1 MHHRFTL
8 SHRRATMP
16 TYVYRCDK
24 CEEEFTVIMSLKEY
38 ETGKV
43 TCPKCSS
50 HEVKQQITSF
60 TPKTSR
66 KS

>member
-1 MHHRFTL
+1 
-8 SHRRATMP
+8 MP
-16 TYVYRCDK
+16 TYVYQCEK
-24 CEEEFTVIMSLKEY
+24 CGEEFTLIMSLKEY

-43 TCPKCSS
+43 TCPKCNS
-50 HEVKQQITSF
+50 HEVKQQLTAF